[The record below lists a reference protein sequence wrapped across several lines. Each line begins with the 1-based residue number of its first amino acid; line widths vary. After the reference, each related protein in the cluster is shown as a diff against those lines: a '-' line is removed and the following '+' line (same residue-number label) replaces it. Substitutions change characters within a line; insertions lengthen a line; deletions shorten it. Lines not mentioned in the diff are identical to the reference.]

1 MSNKLTLDAP
11 AGVPFVD
18 YERDF
23 DFPAAAVFGAH
34 SDPVLFQQWIGPREL
49 NTGIDQ
55 FDFRPGGPF
64 RFVQKDAD
72 GVEYAFR
79 GVFHKIRENSLV
91 LQTFEY
97 EGYPDIVTL
106 EYTRFED
113 LPEGRSRIIG
123 HSVYP
128 SLEARER
135 YLADG
140 MESGIAAGYDQLEEL
155 LRK

>member
-11 AGVPFVD
+11 AGVPF
-18 YERDF
+18 
-23 DFPAAAVFGAH
+23 
-34 SDPVLFQQWIGPREL
+34 
-49 NTGIDQ
+49 
-55 FDFRPGGPF
+55 
-64 RFVQKDAD
+64 
-72 GVEYAFR
+72 R
-79 GVFHKIRENSLV
+79 GVFHKIRENSFV

-106 EYTRFED
+106 EYTKFED
-113 LPEGRSRIIG
+113 LPEGHSRIIG

-140 MESGIAAGYDQLEEL
+140 MESGIGAGYDQLEEL